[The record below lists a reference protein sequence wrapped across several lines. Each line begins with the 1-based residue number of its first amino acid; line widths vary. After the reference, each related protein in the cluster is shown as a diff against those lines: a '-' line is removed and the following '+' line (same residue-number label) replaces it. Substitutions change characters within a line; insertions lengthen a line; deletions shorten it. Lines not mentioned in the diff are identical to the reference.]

1 MDTKIQTPIYFLFSG
16 SFLPNNG
23 MSMIKAIEI
32 NRAHRCKLSKS
43 LWALLNSEN
52 IGSVIFSKLIN
63 ELNFYAY
70 VIRNQ

>member
-32 NRAHRCKLSKS
+32 NKAFHEKHGERVDVGLHWDHWTES
-43 LWALLNSEN
+43 LPEMYGLN
-52 IGSVIFSKLIN
+52 
-63 ELNFYAY
+63 
-70 VIRNQ
+70 